1 MTKSGA
7 PDLTRLSSVAPQL
20 ADALVQLASDIA
32 LVVDEDGIIRNV
44 SQRNAEPVSPG
55 ADGWVGSAWTDV
67 VGADARVKVER
78 LLAETLS
85 TGRSRRREINQ
96 PGVQGSIVPLEFTAM
111 RLGEHGPV
119 LAVGRDLRAVAAI
132 QQRFLEAQ
140 QDLEKSYWRAR
151 QADAQY
157 RLLFEV
163 ATDAVLVVD
172 AESHSILEANES
184 ASNLFSV
191 SLPKMLGR
199 PATFAFHRQYHEP
212 LIELFNVARTSAQPS
227 EISAQINGR
236 VTGARVAATPFR
248 AERGLR
254 LLVRVRTA
262 HTPGSSAE
270 LSSALSRLV
279 RGTSDGIVVT
289 EAQGRILLA
298 NPAFS
303 ELLRLGPQTVT
314 KGRLLSEWVDGPL
327 QEMFERVRLEGVAH
341 PKEFRL
347 RTVSGVVVP
356 VLIHGS
362 LLTEGDQ
369 ECLGF
374 TIHPV
379 APGGA
384 AQVDDLGA
392 ALERLTAR
400 LGTDTLGLLLQ
411 EARELAR
418 TFFIARALERT
429 GGDIALAADMLGVKA
444 DALTGLRGQED
455 E

>member
-7 PDLTRLSSVAPQL
+7 PDLTRLSSVAPQM
-20 ADALVQLASDIA
+20 ADALVLLASDIA

-55 ADGWVGSAWTDV
+55 AGGWVGSAWTDV
-67 VGADARVKVER
+67 VGAEGRAKVER
-78 LLAETLS
+78 LMAETLS

-96 PGVQGSIVPLEFTAM
+96 PGVQGSTVPLEFTAM
-111 RLGEHGPV
+111 RLGDHGPV

-140 QDLEKSYWRAR
+140 QDIEKSYWRAR

-172 AESHSILEANES
+172 AESYTILEANES
-184 ASNLFSV
+184 ASNLFSL
-191 SLPKMLGR
+191 SLDKMLGR

-212 LIELFNVARTSAQPS
+212 LIELFNVARTSAQPA
-227 EISAQINGR
+227 EASAQIIGR

-279 RGTSDGIVVT
+279 RGTTDGIVVT
-289 EAQGRILLA
+289 EAQGRVLMA

-303 ELLRLGPQTVT
+303 ELLRLGHQATI

-327 QEMFERVRLEGVAH
+327 QEMFDGVRLEGVTH
-341 PKEFRL
+341 PTEFRL
-347 RTVSGVVVP
+347 RTASGAVVP

-374 TIHPV
+374 TIHPM
-379 APGGA
+379 APGGTS
-384 AQVDDLGA
+384 QLEDLGA
-392 ALERLTAR
+392 AMERLTAR

-418 TFFIARALERT
+418 TFFIARALERA
-429 GGDIALAADMLGVKA
+429 GGNITLAAEMLGVKV
-444 DALTGLRGQED
+444 DTLTALRGQED